1 MRTFAKSFNMNYPQ
15 NKTRYLLLP
24 DLNKDG
30 ECEMVDVVH
39 IRAITKLEAEDYET
53 VNPNTGDVIEGHND
67 ECCIVTICHESTY
80 IKGWKDKS
88 HEILVPISMY
98 ELLTLI
104 NSKAEYHINGD

>member
-1 MRTFAKSFNMNYPQ
+1 MNYHE

-30 ECEMVDVVH
+30 ECEMVDVIH
-39 IRAITKLEAEDYET
+39 IRAITKLKAEDYEI
-53 VNPNTGDVIEGHND
+53 VDPNTGDVIEGHND
-67 ECCIVTICHESTY
+67 ECCVVTICHESTY
-80 IKGWKDKS
+80 NKGWKDKS

-104 NSKAEYHINGD
+104 NSKAEYHISGE